1 MGMPAPN
8 EKGECTCGLLAKLAD
23 DPKHPVEFDPRL
35 NEYHITRKDEG
46 GYSLI
51 YFCPFCGG
59 SAPKSKRAQLFHTL
73 TDTERQR
80 LCDVTKNL
88 RTVQDV
94 TSAFGEPD
102 TRSDMVVTTPK
113 TKGMPETTQSYPVM
127 TYTKLSDIAN
137 VHVKIHPT
145 DRVEITF
152 QTKPMLV
159 QQTVEP
165 HFSRSA
171 PPPEPEPQI
180 DTSKRY
186 DIYCVEPN
194 QKVVVYR
201 NALFKGA
208 GSLLPSPGTR
218 GGFSQFVELE
228 QQNGQSVFVSRGS
241 VFRFC
246 QPGTALVGEAVAPK

>member
-1 MGMPAPN
+1 MPATN

-23 DPKHPVEFDPRL
+23 DLKHPVEFDPRL
-35 NEYHITRKDEG
+35 NEYHITRKDDG

-73 TDTERQR
+73 TETERQR
-80 LCDVTKNL
+80 LCDLTKTL

-102 TRSDMVVTTPK
+102 IRSSMVVCKPE
-113 TKGMPETTQSYPVM
+113 GEGVPETTQSYPVM
-127 TYTKLSDIAN
+127 IYTKLSDTAY
-137 VHVKIHPT
+137 VQVKIYPT

-159 QQTVEP
+159 QQTAEH

-171 PPPEPEPQI
+171 QPPEPEPQI
-180 DTSKRY
+180 DTSRRY

-228 QQNGQSVFVSRGS
+228 QENGQSVFISRGS

-246 QPGTALVGEAVAPK
+246 QPGTALVGDAVAPK